1 MKYGLIGKSLSHSYS
16 KLIHEQLNSIPYDLL
31 SIDEIELDSLL
42 KAKDF
47 LGINVT
53 IPYKETV
60 KKYLDEI
67 DEIANEIGSVN
78 TIVNINGKLK
88 GFNTDYYGL
97 KELLVHSNIN
107 VKNKNCYILGN
118 GGTKNTAVKVLK
130 DLEAKTITVVSRK
143 VSDKTISYEE
153 FNSRNDVEIIV
164 NTTPVG
170 MYPNIEEE
178 IIDLKL
184 FPSLEGV
191 IDVVYNPYQTRLV
204 TKSKE
209 LGIKAIG
216 GLRMLVS
223 QGIKASE
230 LFLNKEY
237 TSSTFTKIYS
247 SLYYLRRN
255 IVLIGMPMSGKT
267 TIGKE
272 LAKSLNKK
280 FVDLDEEIE
289 KIAKM
294 SIPEIF
300 STYGEDYF
308 RKLEKDI
315 TLQYSK
321 ETNLVISTGGGII
334 KSYDNILNLK
344 ANGILVHLTRDI
356 NKLKYSS
363 NRPLTKNIEEYKK
376 LKEERFEIYKKYQD
390 YQIDNSSS
398 IEECIN
404 EIMEVF
410 NESINY

>member
-1 MKYGLIGKSLSHSYS
+1 MKYGLIGKSLVHSYS
-16 KLIHEQLNSIPYDLL
+16 KLIHEQLNSNPYDLL
-31 SIDEIELDSLL
+31 SINETELDSLL
-42 KAKDF
+42 KTKDF
-47 LGINVT
+47 LGVNVT

-67 DEIANEIGSVN
+67 DEIAKEIGSVN

-97 KELLVHSNIN
+97 KELFIHSNIS
-107 VKNKNCYILGN
+107 VKNKNCYILGS

-130 DLEAKTITVVSRK
+130 DLEAKSITIVSRK
-143 VSDKTISYEE
+143 KSDSAITYEE
-153 FNSRNDVEIIV
+153 FNSRKDVEIIV

-170 MYPNIEEE
+170 MYPNIEDE

-184 FPSLEGV
+184 FPSLKGV
-191 IDVVYNPYQTRLV
+191 IDVVYNPYQTRLLI
-204 TKSKE
+204 KAKE

-237 TSSTFTKIYS
+237 ASDNFTKIYS
-247 SLYYLRRN
+247 SLYYSRRN

-267 TIGKE
+267 TIGKA

-280 FVDLDEEIE
+280 FIDLDEEIE
-289 KIAKM
+289 KVSNM
-294 SIPEIF
+294 STPEIF

-334 KSYDNILNLK
+334 KNYDNILNLK